1 MSRAYRRE
9 RARGAYTAELAVALP
24 SLLVLVACGLLVISS
39 ASASLRCHD
48 ATRAG
53 ARALARGEPTTAVM
67 AAATTAA
74 PRGAEIGV
82 ARDDGM
88 AEVRCAASVRVAG
101 LRAMRVT
108 ARSVAAVEDDTTSTG
123 AAP

>member
-1 MSRAYRRE
+1 MSGADRHRRT
-9 RARGAYTAELAVALP
+9 RGAYTAELAVALP

-48 ATRAG
+48 ATRSG
-53 ARALARGEPTTAVM
+53 ARALARGEPMTAVV

-74 PRGAEIGV
+74 PRGAEIDV

-88 AEVRCAASVRVAG
+88 AEVRCAAAVRVAG
-101 LRAMRVT
+101 LRAMRVSS
-108 ARSVAAVEDDTTSTG
+108 RSVAAVEDDATTAGG
-123 AAP
+123 AP